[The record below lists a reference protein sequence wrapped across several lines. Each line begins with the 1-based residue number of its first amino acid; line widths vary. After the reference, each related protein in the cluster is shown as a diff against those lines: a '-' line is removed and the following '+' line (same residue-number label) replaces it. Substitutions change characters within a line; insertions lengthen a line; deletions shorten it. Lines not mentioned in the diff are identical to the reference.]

1 MVAFEGDEVV
11 LTVRVPADLARN
23 ARAVAAQ
30 RDETLSQVVRRA
42 LRAYAGLGP
51 PQLDLEDAIR
61 GQRQSARSR
70 PKPSAKTVRRR

>member
-1 MVAFEGDEVV
+1 MATGDDEEPV
-11 LTVRVPADLARN
+11 LSVRVSADLLRN

>member
-1 MVAFEGDEVV
+1 MATGDDEEPV
-11 LTVRVPADLARN
+11 LSVRVPADLMRN

-42 LRAYAGLGP
+42 LRAYAGAGP
-51 PQLDLEDAIR
+51 PQLDIEDAIR

>member
-1 MVAFEGDEVV
+1 MTMVEGDEMV
-11 LTVRVPADLARN
+11 LTVRVPADLMHN
-23 ARAVAAQ
+23 ARVVAAQ

-61 GQRQSARSR
+61 GQRQSAKSR
-70 PKPSAKTVRRR
+70 PKPSAKAMRRR